1 MSKVSRQFPLTEM
14 LHVPSRSPLKLVD
27 APAGRPDHAAH
38 VGRCNQH
45 REDVAQ
51 PPRKIGSEP
60 PAVRVFDEAQQ
71 ARFRDASNDASIH
84 LAMILD
90 LFRSRRNLCCY
101 RRRLGR
107 VGLWVKLQA
116 FGSTDSKDHP
126 VRYHTLER
134 QLGVDR
140 ERVRA

>member
-1 MSKVSRQFPLTEM
+1 MRQPGGPLA
-14 LHVPSRSPLKLVD
+14 PLVD
-27 APAGRPDHAAH
+27 R
-38 VGRCNQH
+38 RNQH

-51 PPRKIGSEP
+51 PPHKIGSEP

-71 ARFRDASNDASIH
+71 APFQDASNDASIH

-126 VRYHTLER
+126 VRYYTLER
-134 QLGVDR
+134 QLVVDR
-140 ERVRA
+140 ELSWTPKMRQLAKVEPCP